1 MNDQEP
7 ALPTRPLDIKSPLW
21 EAMDRQPRHVADAA
35 LRFAVPKEI
44 AGVYAWYRN
53 GHAVYVGKGDDLY
66 DRISRRHMAGAA
78 RSTPRPYAVTSPS
91 TWASDRPRTSTTR

>member
-44 AGVYAWYRN
+44 PGVY
-53 GHAVYVGKGDDLY
+53 VLV
-66 DRISRRHMAGAA
+66 SQ
-78 RSTPRPYAVTSPS
+78 
-91 TWASDRPRTSTTR
+91 RPRGLCRQG